1 MSRFLLIVF
10 SLLIVGALVFAG
22 GEEEE
27 TPEALS
33 PAIGTV
39 LQPRGALEA
48 WDRYPSGVSSFTR
61 QRVTILD
68 PALTYAVI
76 DTARLGDPLFGD
88 RYYVRLEPYPFQ
100 SNSPCSEFECW
111 VYNGRTSAD
120 VPSNLISSSVAT
132 GASGGAATPN
142 E

>member
-1 MSRFLLIVF
+1 MATAPAALGEDLGCFLRGLDASQPFLIYSVQIRLLYAEFSTLMETSDNESFLLIVF

-61 QRVTILD
+61 QRV
-68 PALTYAVI
+68 
-76 DTARLGDPLFGD
+76 RF
-88 RYYVRLEPYPFQ
+88 
-100 SNSPCSEFECW
+100 
-111 VYNGRTSAD
+111 
-120 VPSNLISSSVAT
+120 
-132 GASGGAATPN
+132 
-142 E
+142 